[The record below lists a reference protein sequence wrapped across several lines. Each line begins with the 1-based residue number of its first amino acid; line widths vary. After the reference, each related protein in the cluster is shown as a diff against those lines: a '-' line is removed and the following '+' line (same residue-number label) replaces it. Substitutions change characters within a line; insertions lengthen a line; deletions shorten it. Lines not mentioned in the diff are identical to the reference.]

1 VQQVSGGSESS
12 VSAAESGVAAF
23 ARRHSLSPKETEVL
37 GLIMQR
43 KSNREIQ
50 QALGYKSE
58 QVAKNCLRHIFMKTG
73 AKSRLKLYG
82 QVEELI
88 NLVERK
94 RINNRLEF
102 FAQHRST
109 FQEYLNSE
117 EEFRQF
123 MQHRQE
129 FLTFKHRRDLMRA
142 NMGLATA

>member
-88 NLVERK
+88 DLVERK
-94 RINNRLEF
+94 RTNNRLEF
-102 FAQHRST
+102 FAQHRGD

-117 EEFRQF
+117 EFRQF
-123 MQHRQE
+123 KQHRQE
-129 FLTFKHRRDLMRA
+129 FLTFIHKRNLIKA